1 VNDPLQIERQTAGLQ
16 GSKHVPELQ
25 AFRGIAALVVV
36 VYHSMLYYAY
46 STGARHTFERI
57 VNAHAAVVAFYVLSG
72 YVLAGSL
79 SNGALDWPRTLA
91 FYVRRLFRIYPA
103 LFAASCLGLAYIY
116 AFHGHPLPASVS
128 AWWPRAYRERYLPPF
143 QIAEAF
149 LAVGS
154 PLPIFSWSIFV
165 ELLGSA
171 LVPLIVLVNARGR
184 LPRLALVA
192 ALALVSFL
200 YGEHTRMGAG
210 VYLLDFALGAA
221 IPFCPRLFHRLA
233 ATPRRAGCV
242 AVALLV
248 MLLFVRAL
256 GGWDYDHSYNSP
268 TAAALEA
275 LAAWGLIGTIACR
288 PAAFPL
294 LRLRPTVWLGDISY
308 SVYLFHLPL
317 LAFIAALGGEIFK
330 LSVFNS
336 GPLIATISLFLCT
349 LLLALPVSAL
359 SYRFIEVPCLQLGKR
374 AAARFTAG

>member
-1 VNDPLQIERQTAGLQ
+1 MNDPLNIERQTAKLQ
-16 GSKHVPELQ
+16 GRKHVPELQ
-25 AFRGIAALVVV
+25 AFRGLAALVVV

-46 STGARHTFERI
+46 STGARHTFERV
-57 VNAHAAVVAFYVLSG
+57 VNAHAAVVSFYVLSG
-72 YVLAGSL
+72 YVLAGSIAD
-79 SNGALDWPRTLA
+79 GALDWPRTLA

-103 LFAASCLGLAYIY
+103 LLVASCVGLAYIY

-128 AWWPRAYRERYLPPF
+128 AWWPRAYREQYLPPL

-184 LPRLALVA
+184 LPMLSLVA
-192 ALALVSFL
+192 ALALFSFL
-200 YGEHTRMGAG
+200 YGDRTRMGAG

-221 IPFCPRLFHRLA
+221 IPFFPRVFQWLG
-233 ATPRRAGCV
+233 ATHRRAAAV
-242 AVALLV
+242 SVALLA

-268 TAAALEA
+268 AAAALEA
-275 LAAWGLIGTIACR
+275 VAAWGLIGTIACR

-294 LRLRPTVWLGDISY
+294 LRLRSTVWLGDISY

-317 LAFIAALGGEIFK
+317 LAFIAALGGEVFK

-336 GPLIATISLFLCT
+336 GPLVATVCLFLCT
-349 LLLALPVSAL
+349 LLLTLPVSAL
-359 SYRFIEVPCLQLGKR
+359 SYRFIELPCLQLGKR
-374 AAARFTAG
+374 AAKRF